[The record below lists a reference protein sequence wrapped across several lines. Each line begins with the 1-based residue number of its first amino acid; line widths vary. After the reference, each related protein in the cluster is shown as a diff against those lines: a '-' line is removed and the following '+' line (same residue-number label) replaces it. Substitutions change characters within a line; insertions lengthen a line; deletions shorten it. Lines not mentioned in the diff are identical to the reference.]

1 MPLPTLTWRAFPAV
15 TLAANTTTAI
25 LNAINANFNLVGN
38 YADGTARP
46 AAGTGT
52 AWSSTTEGAT
62 VAVIAS
68 PPTPA
73 SGTLITPKWIIAG
86 DTVLPGTAPTM
97 LGVDTNAVNRLNVAM
112 AKNATGAYTNWYNAA
127 PFTVGEFSGYVNAC
141 PATTAATY
149 VTLYMWECQ
158 EGWVVQL
165 ATAAGAASYVFG
177 GGAFLEPQSSDA
189 ANAESDGRLYCI
201 TSTGNTSAMSTTW
214 LSATT
219 GIGPWRGASAAAD
232 ARFYTFRP
240 GTATSLVT
248 SRVANFFISAALTV
262 TSNAPSGDPWY
273 MPTHYQYAANGY
285 YAGVLRNIGIGRAA
299 RINQTWA
306 SGGTIRGYMLAP
318 VGGTD
323 NQAAVLRY
331 S

>member
-46 AAGTGT
+46 TAGTGT

-97 LGVDTNAVNRLNVAM
+97 IGTDANAINRLNVAM
-112 AKNATGAYTNWYNAA
+112 AKNATGAYTNWYSAA
-127 PFTVGEFSGYVNAC
+127 PFTVGEFSGYINAC
-141 PATTAATY
+141 PATTVATY

-189 ANAESDGRLYCI
+189 ANAETDGRLYSI
-201 TSTGNTSAMSTTW
+201 TSTGNTTAMSTTW
-214 LSATT
+214 LSSASTV
-219 GIGPWRGASAAAD
+219 GPWRGSATAAD

-248 SRVANFFISAALTV
+248 ARVANFFISGALTV
-262 TSNAPSGDPWY
+262 TSNAPSGDPWC
-273 MPTHYQYAANGY
+273 MPTHYQYAAAGH
-285 YAGVLRNIGIGRAA
+285 YAGVLRNICIGRAA

-306 SGGTIRGYMLAP
+306 SGGTIRGYMIAP
-318 VGGTD
+318 VGGAD

>member
-1 MPLPTLTWRAFPAV
+1 MPLPTLTWRAFPPT
-15 TLAANTTTAI
+15 TLVANTTTAI

-46 AAGTGT
+46 TAGTGT
-52 AWSSTTEGAT
+52 AWSSTTEGST

-68 PPTPA
+68 PPTPV
-73 SGTLITPKWIIAG
+73 SGSLITPKWIIAG

-97 LGVDTNAVNRLNVAM
+97 LGVDANAVNRLNVAM
-112 AKNATGAYTNWYNAA
+112 AKNAAGPYTNWYNAA
-127 PFTVGEFSGYVNAC
+127 PFTSGEFSGYINAC
-141 PATTAATY
+141 PATTAVTY

-165 ATAAGAASYVFG
+165 ATAAGAASYVFA
-177 GGAFLEPQSSDA
+177 GGAFLDPQSTDSD
-189 ANAESDGRLYCI
+189 NAETDGRLYCI

-214 LSATT
+214 LSSASTV
-219 GIGPWRGASAAAD
+219 GPWRGTTTAAD

-240 GTATSLVT
+240 GTATSLST
-248 SRVANFFISAALTV
+248 ARVANFFVSGSLTV
-262 TSNAPSGDPWY
+262 TSNTPSGDAWG
-273 MPTHYQYAANGY
+273 MPTHYIFAASGH
-285 YAGVLRNIGIGRAA
+285 YAGVLRNIQIGRAA

-306 SGGTIRGYMLAP
+306 NGGTINGYIIAP

>member
-1 MPLPTLTWRAFPAV
+1 MPLPTLTWRAFSPV

-25 LNAINANFNLVGN
+25 LNAINANFGLVGN

-46 AAGTGT
+46 TAGTGT

-73 SGTLITPKWIIAG
+73 SGTLVTPKWIIAG

-97 LGVDTNAVNRLNVAM
+97 IGVDANAINRLNVAM

-127 PFTVGEFSGYVNAC
+127 PFTVGEFSGYINAC

-158 EGWVVQL
+158 EAWVVQL

-177 GGAFLEPQSSDA
+177 GGAFLDPQSTGSD
-189 ANAESDGRLYCI
+189 NAETDGRIYSI
-201 TSTGNTSAMSTTW
+201 MSTGNTTAMSTTW
-214 LSATT
+214 LSSAST
-219 GIGPWRGASAAAD
+219 IGPWRGATAAAD

-240 GTATSLVT
+240 STATSLST
-248 SRVANFFISAALTV
+248 ARLANFLISSALTV
-262 TSNAPSGDPWY
+262 TSNAPSGDPWC
-273 MPTHYQYAANGY
+273 MPAHYIYAASGF
-285 YAGVLRNIGIGRAA
+285 YAGVLRSVAISRAA

-306 SGGTIRGYMLAP
+306 SGGTIRGYMIAP
-318 VGGTD
+318 VGGAD